1 VTVEKSGAT
10 AAITSPSAMLRLGVG
25 HGDAI
30 HLVAQGDEAG
40 EALDAICALIE
51 SGMGEFLALSQDVV
65 IEAPV
70 FAVQAPQAGDRIT
83 GVTAATGMAVGTA
96 WRPRRAEPELATVSQ
111 GALAEKSLLNDALT
125 LRAQL
130 SAQSMSGTAQQK
142 AILGAHLALL
152 DDEELIETAR
162 GAIDSGA
169 TAAQGWRKTL
179 WAQAEALRQLPDPRF
194 AERAGDLMDL
204 ELRLQ
209 WQLVGGEPE
218 APLPPHGAILI
229 AEDLMPSEVAALD
242 LSRVVGLATARGGPT
257 SHVAIIASSRG
268 LPAWWPWAKACC

>member
-1 VTVEKSGAT
+1 LLRVDIASVVARAKSLVMPIILIEAEGWQWQPPSNRAWWPRAVFWAASLAMRNPADQVMAGTDRTQPPRALGSRPARPPKCAACRMRARFAAKVTVEKSGAT

-142 AILGAHLALL
+142 RSLARILPC
-152 DDEELIETAR
+152 
-162 GAIDSGA
+162 
-169 TAAQGWRKTL
+169 WMMKN
-179 WAQAEALRQLPDPRF
+179 
-194 AERAGDLMDL
+194 
-204 ELRLQ
+204 
-209 WQLVGGEPE
+209 
-218 APLPPHGAILI
+218 
-229 AEDLMPSEVAALD
+229 
-242 LSRVVGLATARGGPT
+242 
-257 SHVAIIASSRG
+257 
-268 LPAWWPWAKACC
+268 